1 MDIVLRSA
9 AVYLALLVVFR
20 IAGRRSFAQITTFDI
35 VLLLIIGEA
44 TQQALLGDDF
54 SVTNGVLV
62 VVSLVVID
70 IGLATAKATFPFLQ
84 RTIEGVPVVLVEHG
98 RPMRDRMRRSQVDE
112 PDILEAARQT
122 HGLERFDQ
130 IRYAVLERS
139 GEISIVPE
147 SGAQ

>member
-9 AVYLALLVVFR
+9 AVYAALLVVFR
-20 IAGRRSFAQITTFDI
+20 IAGRRSFAQITTFDV

-62 VVSLVVID
+62 VVSLVALDV
-70 IGLATAKATFPFLQ
+70 GLATFKSRFPRLA
-84 RTIEGVPVVLVEHG
+84 RTIDGVPVVLVERG

-112 PDILEAARQT
+112 HDILEAARSA
-122 HGLERFDQ
+122 HGLERLDQ
-130 IRYAVLERS
+130 IRYAVLER
-139 GEISIVPE
+139 GGDISVVPE
-147 SGAQ
+147 SSGG

>member
-9 AVYLALLVVFR
+9 AIYLALLVVFR
-20 IAGRRSFAQITTFDI
+20 ISGRRSLSQITTFDV

-62 VVSLVVID
+62 VTSLVVID
-70 IGLATAKATFPFLQ
+70 IALATVKAKVPLLA
-84 RTIEGVPVVLVEHG
+84 RTIDGVPVVLVERG
-98 RPMRDRMRRSQVDE
+98 QPMRDRMRRSQVDE
-112 PDILEAARQT
+112 QDLLEAARLA

-147 SGAQ
+147 PGAG

>member
-9 AVYLALLVVFR
+9 AVYVALLVVFR
-20 IAGRRSFAQITTFDI
+20 IAGRRSFAQITTFDV

-54 SVTNGVLV
+54 SVTNGILV

-70 IGLATAKATFPFLQ
+70 IGLATLKARVPFAD
-84 RTIEGVPVVLVEHG
+84 RVIDGVPVVLVDQG
-98 RPMRDRMRRSQVDE
+98 RLRRDRMRRAQVDE
-112 PDILEAARQT
+112 RDILEAARQT
-122 HGLERFDQ
+122 QGLERLDQ
-130 IRYAVLERS
+130 VRFAVLELG

-147 SGAQ
+147 PNAS

>member
-9 AVYLALLVVFR
+9 AVYAALLVVFR
-20 IAGRRSFAQITTFDI
+20 IAGRRSFAQITTFDV

-54 SVTNGVLV
+54 SVTNGILV

-70 IGLATAKATFPFLQ
+70 IGLATLKARVPLAD
-84 RTIEGVPVVLVEHG
+84 RVIDGVPVVLVDQG
-98 RPMRDRMRRSQVDE
+98 RLRRDRMRRAQVDE
-112 PDILEAARQT
+112 RDILEAARQT
-122 HGLERFDQ
+122 QGLERLDQ
-130 IRYAVLERS
+130 VRFAVLELG

-147 SGAQ
+147 PNAS

>member
-9 AVYLALLVVFR
+9 AVYVALLVVFR
-20 IAGRRSFAQITTFDI
+20 IAGRRSFAQITTFDV

-62 VVSLVVID
+62 VVSLVAID
-70 IGLATAKATFPFLQ
+70 VGLATVKSKVPRLARA
-84 RTIEGVPVVLVEHG
+84 IDGEPVVLVERG

-112 PDILEAARQT
+112 HDILEAARSA
-122 HGLERFDQ
+122 HGLERLDQ
-130 IRYAVLERS
+130 IRYAVLER
-139 GEISIVPE
+139 GGDISVVPE
-147 SGAQ
+147 SSGG